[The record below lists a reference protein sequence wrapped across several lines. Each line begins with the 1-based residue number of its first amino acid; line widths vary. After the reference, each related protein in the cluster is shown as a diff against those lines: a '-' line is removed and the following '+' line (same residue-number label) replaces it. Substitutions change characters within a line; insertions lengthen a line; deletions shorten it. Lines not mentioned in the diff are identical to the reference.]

1 MRRYGSDGA
10 PLALAQKVSDRQSG
24 IAEVPLDPGAL
35 VPLYA
40 AAAVELRYAA
50 MPPDISI
57 DASGAT
63 IVAWTAGFKLTP
75 YLVLGAGYHP
85 IGLGV
90 QQVYAQRFDAS
101 GAAAGTRAT
110 IENSFDSRSEEHTS
124 ELQSLMRNSY
134 PV

>member
-24 IAEVPLDPGAL
+24 IAEVPLDQGAL

-75 YLVLGAGYHP
+75 YLVLGAGYH
-85 IGLGV
+85 
-90 QQVYAQRFDAS
+90 
-101 GAAAGTRAT
+101 
-110 IENSFDSRSEEHTS
+110 RSEERRVGNRCVSTCRS
-124 ELQSLMRNSY
+124 RWSQY
-134 PV
+134 Y